1 MLELLFLVEEV
12 MDEDLV
18 KKDAMKMIE
27 IILAKIDGKPSL
39 IS

>member
-18 KKDAMKMIE
+18 KKAAMKMIE